1 MEEKLRDEEVFHV
14 AHLARIEIDEE
25 ELDTYKIK
33 LKQILNDIEKMNEIE
48 VNDEDILI
56 TPLEKNTELRE
67 DVETEM
73 LNPEDALKNAPN
85 KSGDFIK
92 VPVMISD

>member
-1 MEEKLRDEEVFHV
+1 MENKLTHEEVFHV
-14 AHLARIEIDEE
+14 AHLARIEIDND
-25 ELDTYKIK
+25 ELENYKIK
-33 LKQILNDIEKMNEIE
+33 LKQILNEVEKMNDIK

-56 TPLEKNTELRE
+56 APLEHNTTLRE
-67 DVETEM
+67 DEKGEM
-73 LNPEDALKNAPN
+73 LEPKQVLKNAPN

>member
-1 MEEKLRDEEVFHV
+1 MENKLTDEEILHV
-14 AHLARIEIDEE
+14 ANLARIEIDEE
-25 ELDTYKIK
+25 EIENYKIK
-33 LKQILNDIEKMNEIE
+33 LKQILNAIEKMNEIK

-56 TPLEKNTELRE
+56 APIEHNATLRE
-67 DVETEM
+67 DEKGQM
-73 LNPEDALKNAPN
+73 LTPEEVLKNAPN